1 MVKNITGG
9 NKHKGQARKNVNGN
23 QYASASKVR
32 VATNEFEI
40 YAQVTKFWGGKRFD
54 ALDIHGKTRM
64 CTIPQKFSG
73 RNAKDN
79 RITVNTWVLIG
90 ERQWQVSE
98 TPVYDLLEVY
108 SEYEKHY
115 LKKNIHAN
123 WNIFESSEKSSGS
136 DMIEFGNEHS
146 EYQDIITREAQAQV
160 KLSSVEVEEEAW
172 INVDDI

>member
-9 NKHKGQARKNVNGN
+9 NKHKGQARKNVNGKHHT
-23 QYASASKVR
+23 SKVR
-32 VATNEFEI
+32 LATNEFEI

-54 ALDIHGKTRM
+54 VIDISGKKRM

-79 RITVNTWVLIG
+79 RIALNTWVLIG

-108 SEYEKHY
+108 SETEKHY
-115 LKKNIHAN
+115 LKKSVHAN
-123 WNIFESSEKSSGS
+123 WQIFESDEKTKASGS
-136 DMIEFGNEHS
+136 DMIEFGNENS
-146 EYQDIITREAQAQV
+146 EYQDIITKEAQEKSIQIN
-160 KLSSVEVEEEAW
+160 SSETEEVW

>member
-23 QYASASKVR
+23 HHSSKVR
-32 VATNEFEI
+32 LASNEYEI

-54 ALDIHGKTRM
+54 VIDIHGKKKM

-79 RITVNTWVLIG
+79 RIMLNTWVLIG

-108 SEYEKHY
+108 SEPEKHY
-115 LKKNIHAN
+115 LKKNVHAN
-123 WNIFESSEKSSGS
+123 WHIFEPDEKASGS

-146 EYQDIITREAQAQV
+146 EYQDIITREAQEKAKSDQIN
-160 KLSSVEVEEEAW
+160 SSEDEPW